1 MVIPILQRQLD
12 KNMTLSNM
20 LALLGAMILL
30 ALTPDTSVI
39 AVVARS
45 LASGFSHGVV
55 TIIGL
60 LFGDFVFIIIAVYG
74 LSAIAETMS
83 SLFIVL
89 KYLGGG
95 YLIYLGLK
103 LCQAKSKAVTV
114 EEVNELSWLSNFLCG
129 LFITISDPKAI
140 LFYISFLPA
149 FLDLSNISRLDIGII
164 MLNATI
170 AVGGVKLVYAY
181 MADRA
186 RILFEK
192 SKVNKAM
199 NIAAGMAMM
208 AIGVILIVKL

>member
-1 MVIPILQRQLD
+1 
-12 KNMTLSNM
+12 MTLSNM

-55 TIIGL
+55 TILGL
-60 LFGDFVFIIIAVYG
+60 LLGDFIFIILAVYG
-74 LSAIAETMS
+74 LSTIAETMS
-83 SLFIVL
+83 SFFIVL

-103 LCQAKSKAVTV
+103 LCQTKSNAITV
-114 EEVNELSWLSNFLCG
+114 EEVNELSWWSNFLCG
-129 LFITISDPKAI
+129 LVITISDPKAI
-140 LFYISFLPA
+140 FFYISLLPA
-149 FLDLSNISRLDIGII
+149 FLDLSNISRFDIGII

-181 MADRA
+181 MADKA
-186 RILFEK
+186 RLLFQK
-192 SKVNKAM
+192 SRVNKAM
-199 NIAAGMAMM
+199 NTTAGIAMM
-208 AIGVILIVKL
+208 ATGVMLITKL

>member
-1 MVIPILQRQLD
+1 
-12 KNMTLSNM
+12 MTLNNIF
-20 LALLGAMILL
+20 ALLGAMILL
-30 ALTPDTSVI
+30 AMTPDTSVI

-45 LASGFSHGVV
+45 LASGFSHGIV

-60 LFGDFVFIIIAVYG
+60 LFGDFVFIILAVYG

-83 SLFIVL
+83 GLFIVL
-89 KYLGGG
+89 KYLGGS
-95 YLIYLGLK
+95 YLIYLGIK
-103 LCQAKSKAVTV
+103 LWQAKSKAIEV

-129 LFITISDPKAI
+129 LLITISDPKAI

-181 MADRA
+181 MADKA
-186 RILFEK
+186 RILFQK
-192 SKVNKAM
+192 SEVNKAM
-199 NIAAGMAMM
+199 NITAGMAMM
-208 AIGVILIVKL
+208 VTGVMLIIKV